1 MQIFVNKNLQYV
13 KVIALAAPLT
23 CHLCDFA
30 FVDGT
35 ARAPYLLQQALHGR
49 YGVLWYQVSGNCQN
63 WSINLRLF
71 HVEV

>member
-35 ARAPYLLQQALHGR
+35 ARARTSYSKHSIAGT
-49 YGVLWYQVSGNCQN
+49 VLCG
-63 WSINLRLF
+63 IK
-71 HVEV
+71 